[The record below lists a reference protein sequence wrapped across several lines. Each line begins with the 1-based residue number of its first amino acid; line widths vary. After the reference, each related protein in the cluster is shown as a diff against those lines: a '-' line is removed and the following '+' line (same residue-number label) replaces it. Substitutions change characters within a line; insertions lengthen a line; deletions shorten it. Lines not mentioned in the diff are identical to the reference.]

1 MGNMIKVGMADL
13 NTCKTPDAITTLGLG
28 SCIGVVLYDP
38 RKKICGMVHV
48 MLPDSTAIKN
58 NDNVAKFADTG
69 IKALLDQLEKIGVT
83 KSSLSAK
90 IAGGAQMFAF
100 NTNNDMLKVGQRNAE
115 SVRKVLQGYNIRI
128 VAEDCGANY
137 GRTIEFY
144 PETSELYIKAIGKPL
159 KII

>member
-28 SCIGVVLYDP
+28 SCIGVVLYDS

-69 IKALLDQLEKIGVT
+69 IKALLEQLEKIGVT
-83 KSSLSAK
+83 KSGLQAK

-100 NTNNDMLKVGQRNAE
+100 NTSNDMLKVGQRNAE
-115 SVRKVLQGYNIRI
+115 SVRKVLSQYGIRI

>member
-13 NTCKTPDAITTLGLG
+13 NTCKTPDSITTLGLG

-69 IKALLDQLEKIGVT
+69 IKALLEQLEKIGVT

-100 NTNNDMLKVGQRNAE
+100 NTSNDMLKVGQRNAE
-115 SVRKVLQGYNIRI
+115 SVRKVLSGYGIRI